1 MCKHRARPS
10 PPRGRLLPQPQ
21 CPCDFPRRP
30 RQTSHTCPVRT
41 SKHAIP
47 GIARRSPRTT
57 LWDRSRST
65 ITVSARCLPSFDPS
79 RPLSHTSC
87 AVYTGLLQSTPR
99 RKRRK
104 KNHPRAHHIILCVY
118 KTLKTVCIKQCVIH
132 MDLLNQNKVYL
143 RVVVKRA
150 RRRRSD
156 MPGLR
161 SRVQSPEPF
170 SWSG

>member
-118 KTLKTVCIKQCVIH
+118 KTLKTVCIKQCNTHGPFESEQSV
-132 MDLLNQNKVYL
+132 LASGCQASKAQAL
-143 RVVVKRA
+143 RHAGAEKSSAITRT
-150 RRRRSD
+150 
-156 MPGLR
+156 L
-161 SRVQSPEPF
+161 
-170 SWSG
+170 